1 MPVCMDSVKGRPA
14 GVPADGASR
23 QRAHPTFILREW
35 ICKIL
40 ARASSLGCG
49 NSTLRSSRPERMSAG
64 SRMSALLVAAMTC
77 ATPRLACS
85 SPECPVTWQ
94 RALALLKDMSAGAL
108 YAAGGGA
115 AFRTRACTT
124 APRCRPGRST
134 SIHRQD
140 YNPAQMLQCMPRA
153 SWPGARI
160 VSNMLLS
167 SSSMVCSTSRLIKV
181 SKAINVLMNR
191 CDQHKV
197 IVTNL
202 ALMLSPLPRA
212 AS

>member
-1 MPVCMDSVKGRPA
+1 VPVCMDSVKGRPA

-40 ARASSLGCG
+40 AR
-49 NSTLRSSRPERMSAG
+49 MSAG

-85 SPECPVTWQ
+85 SAECPVTWQ